1 MRGPSG
7 SLSVLV
13 LWTSIALGAGFSGS
27 SALEFTRRA
36 VALGPRVPGSAA
48 HKKLQAWIVSELRS
62 RRCQVT
68 EDSFTGKTPSGA
80 VRMTNII
87 ARFPGT
93 SGSAIAVTGH
103 YDTKAL
109 SGIRFVGANDGGS
122 STGFLLEMARVLQ
135 TRPLTHDVYLV
146 WFDGEEAVGPWSETD
161 GLYGSRHLAARW
173 AADGT
178 LSRIKALINVD
189 MIGDRDLEILRV
201 ENASAPLTRLIR
213 QAAADTGYSRY
224 FPESPAAIE
233 DDHVPFHRMGVSVV
247 NLIDFDYGPGNSFW
261 HTDKDTMDKLSAHSF
276 EVVGEVVIE
285 TLRRLEK

>member
-1 MRGPSG
+1 VRGPSVPLSLLVL
-7 SLSVLV
+7 SLSLA
-13 LWTSIALGAGFSGS
+13 SGAGFNGA

-36 VALGPRVPGSAA
+36 VALGPRIPGSAA
-48 HKKLQAWIVSELRS
+48 HKKLQNWILSELRS
-62 RRCQVT
+62 RRCEVIQ
-68 EDSFTGKTPSGA
+68 DSFTARTPAGV
-80 VRMTNII
+80 VRMTNIV

-93 SGSAIAVTGH
+93 SASVVAVTGH

-178 LSRIKALINVD
+178 LRRIKALINVD

-201 ENASAPLTRLIR
+201 ENASATLTRLIR

-224 FPESPAAIE
+224 FPESPAHIE
-233 DDHVPFHRMGVSVV
+233 DDHVPFHRMGVNVA

-261 HTDKDTMDKLSAHSF
+261 HTDHDTMDKLSGHSF
-276 EVVGEVVIE
+276 EVVGDVVME